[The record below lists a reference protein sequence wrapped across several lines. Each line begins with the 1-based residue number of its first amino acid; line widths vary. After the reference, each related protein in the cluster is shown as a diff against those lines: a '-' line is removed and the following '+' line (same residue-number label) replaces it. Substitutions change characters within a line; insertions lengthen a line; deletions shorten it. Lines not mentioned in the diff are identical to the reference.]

1 MKNLNLKELFGSTVL
16 AFNHDGRTTVERR
29 SNDGHIRRHLPV
41 GLTKL
46 LSLFIL
52 LTLGVGQ
59 MWANSTYKFNNGQ
72 YIYYQISG
80 NSNWTQAT
88 YVPKF
93 NWYWDSGNFNTS
105 TLGTVVPGTSNG
117 YYYATIPNAYT
128 GYIQIL
134 RMNGSKTSEQWNYSA
149 NFEATSDRTKNC
161 LYFTSASWDNGSM
174 SIKTYAPPMSS
185 VTLSDNETS
194 IVSGS
199 GTSGDPYLV
208 YVGATI
214 KVSASGTKAV
224 PDPDATI
231 YYNFK
236 QSSTSKQNG
245 TGTTYQFTAS
255 ATANTTYTINL
266 DGYTKVSST
275 SSTTKAATALY
286 YKTIEVPA
294 SSHDITYTT
303 QSTGWTYGMKPA
315 SAGESDVVTFVVNPT
330 AGYTVSVTSSDVT
343 LSGPNASNQY
353 TFTMPDNDVAI
364 NVSATENKRNIT
376 ISAGTG
382 GSVNKASASVGVA
395 TTTTVTATAQ
405 PGYRFTGWTATNCS
419 VASTSSAS
427 TTLSGDGTTGDATL
441 VANFARTY
449 AYLEGRMTVYNETR
463 NSETHTASSKGE
475 WDENSTRIAMDYD
488 AENHYFYRHTYKTPA
503 ELKAQISSKDQWF
516 SIARSNAS
524 GSWSGKT
531 TYHPSSNTDLTTAG
545 SANKKAAQT
554 STTSYNYKFNSST
567 TNGYAI
573 IYFDEAGIWY
583 ELEHSLIY
591 HANYAASG
599 TSGTAPATEYYPN
612 GFAAT
617 AAEKGDLTM
626 MNYTFSGWNTD
637 EHITGTSY
645 AVGSSITMNANK
657 DLYAVWKRSIPMDDQ
672 DATTRVSNTVYGT
685 YNCTTLSEY
694 TNPEK
699 TGYTFNGWYTQEAGG
714 GNYVI
719 SPEKELQPGVC
730 HWTNYDNNTNEFMR
744 SPTST
749 SSLYAKWTQTVTL
762 NANLANHGSG
772 DNTSATIV
780 YKATDKSSITHC
792 TPAPGYHL
800 VGYYTAATDGVKVLN
815 ADGSFAGT
823 SVTDYI
829 TDSKWTKAGATTLY
843 AHYEPNTYDVILDVN
858 GATTGSN
865 QTVTATFD
873 ADMPTTQKGGSTP
886 ISAPSKTGYTFGGYW
901 TNAAGTGTQYYTSG
915 LASNHVWDVATNNTK
930 IYAKWT
936 PNNYTVTLNINEANH
951 GTIAGKATSA
961 SVTFDATPTAITA
974 GQLPTAAQGYA
985 FMGFFTAAGG
995 EGVQVI
1001 NANGTWIAS
1010 VTGYTDASGN
1020 WVRDGGITLYAYYKK
1035 AEITALALSA
1045 GTVLPG
1051 GSVTATA
1058 TVAPNPTGDTHID
1071 WKLLYNNGT
1080 EYSPQPSEFSSTAQS
1095 VEFPAPTASGTYKV
1109 QAQLRTGSVGGSG
1122 TLLSERTTS
1131 FVVAGTHTVTIQYKC
1146 GDQVIKTAT
1155 TREGVMPLTWS
1166 ESITAP
1172 NDIFGYTFDHWE
1184 AGDGVTIS
1192 TNGSSAIDGTT
1203 TTTADI
1209 YIKAI
1214 YDGRLTA
1221 VYTKKNI
1228 IYFKN
1233 TLGWS
1238 DVYAH
1243 FLGSSYWDTS
1253 NGTGNNG
1260 RTDRNKQMTRL
1271 GETDIWY
1278 FDYGAV
1284 DITPNDYLVF
1294 TDRSYNNWS
1303 AFNEPDISTKPAAP
1317 VVYPIIRDNTEKNGQ
1332 GYGFNAGTPMFV
1344 PVTQDGI
1351 KKCDNKAI
1359 YFNNGYWRAYDPTT
1373 GESGSTG
1380 YTLKIYDKTS
1390 SDGRNLLQSI
1400 PFANADASGQIFKAS
1415 INLEAAKEYGIKVE
1429 RDNSLMYT
1437 NIDGHLHRTGEVV
1450 AMSVN
1455 PDDYKAIYI
1464 LTTAAGDYDFI
1475 ITCNGSGQLCLQATF
1490 PAAKNDYRVLYT
1502 DNATWSNTAHTARA
1516 WVHPSRVISAK
1527 AGATDTISFFVSEG
1541 NSPEYKIQ
1549 KVSSIN
1555 EGTGAITWT
1564 DVTSWTSISVDKTGV
1579 YNFIFNQPSAGSI
1592 SRSKTEAYTG
1602 NYYIRTDNA
1611 GSTKWENYREEDHKM
1626 TYSEYAAK
1634 ITHTGEEWKDFT
1646 HYFMK
1651 FVDKDKESG
1660 KYKNVNFTV
1669 ANDYSPCISDTLVQ
1683 QAGDVSVYPSYTHV
1697 DRNGDLQE
1705 NANIRFM
1712 WNSKNNKLQRA
1723 YLAAAQ
1729 TDGSKFLVLQGQSGK
1744 LLAPDGTPLSDANG
1758 NNHRGGTDAIQF
1770 TDKEHWMYEAEVKA
1784 VPGGR
1789 VKLYATYN
1797 SNTFYYYGDNTAS
1810 FTGASAID
1818 LVTGDGGEAQTIR
1831 VVYDFKTDRLIAA
1844 WVPSE
1849 ETIENEKTVNA
1860 DIMLIREHQGQGH
1873 QINLKG
1879 SGSIKTNK
1887 TVYGVL
1893 RFNRWTLNNKSTA
1906 AGHAVLPVD
1915 EQKSQYE
1922 RFNYMISFPFDVKV
1936 GEIFGFGTIGR
1947 HYRIFYYD
1955 GLGRAQ
1961 EGFFAERGDDNW
1973 RMIDDT
1979 DSILHANQ
1987 GYLLQLNSI
1996 RMKDD
2001 NTETWPQANL
2011 NEVELYFPAMNTINT
2026 ISLADVTIPA
2036 LGDAYKCKIN
2046 LKPTYEAQENPK
2058 ADEADRRVKD
2068 SYWRCIGVPGFT
2080 SYEFNAD
2087 TSVNFNW
2094 KAETEELPY
2103 LYEWHMDDNKLSVV
2117 SSSTFTFK
2125 PMHAYLIQNG
2135 NSFTWRSVAV
2145 PSASSVVARRQAP
2158 ASEDSY
2164 YEFYLEMSKD
2174 EEALDH
2180 TYVRLTNNESVTTDF
2195 DFGQDLSK
2203 ELNSGANIYTQ
2214 VGYERLA
2221 ANNLPLN
2228 NQTTIVPVGVKI
2240 TEEGEYT
2247 FAMPEGTNGTGVT
2260 LIDNETGTRTSLALT
2275 DYTVTLGKGTYD
2287 NRFVLEFSPVAQ
2299 TPTGIEDAETVNRK
2313 SSNRK
2318 LLIDGI
2324 LYIVKDG
2331 QVFDARGTKVK

>member
-1 MKNLNLKELFGSTVL
+1 MKNLNLKEFFGSTVL

-46 LSLFIL
+46 LSLLFL
-52 LTLGVGQ
+52 LTLGTGQ
-59 MWANSTYKFNNGQ
+59 MWGATSTTLYFCPEMHWDGWTSSDGIKVQVNHKGDDFDWHDYSMSLVSGKTYHGYPIYKATFTDSYDGLGAIQFHDNSWSKKTQPFGEKDWHSASTYNNKLWTGSWSTMTYDTQ
-72 YIYYQISG
+72 TSVTIYYVCTNSEGYTIKANMQVSKTYSRWQTVTMTNTGKTYQGTPIYSATFTDYQNGVKTLQLQRYSG
-80 NSNWTQAT
+80 STWKDQVVPINNSWTAKST
-88 YVPKF
+88 YSGKMYKGSSWIAYNYDHKVTF
-93 NWYWDSGNFNTS
+93 NANGGTGTMTDQKMNYNTS
-105 TLGTVVPGTSNG
+105 TALKTNTFERAGYDFDGWAISADGDVAYSDGASVTLTDSDLPLYAHWTASASPAVTLTASKTTGINVGETITLTATGANASNITKYEFYEGETKVGESATNTYSYTPTTVDNKTVKVVMTYNSGSNTVTSSNVALTLNTPSVALKIKTGSANNFYLGEGSTILKATPSNVGAGVTPSYVFTDQIAGGVTSSSQTETEWTYNPSVSGQAKARTMKVTMSVGGSTYTATVNVSVYEHFTVHIKNTDSWSGMYVYMWNASGNNGAFPGVQQELWNGSDLIYNVVLDTKYTNFIISQGNNSKQSNTISMLAASSAGNCYTTTTGTSLPAMTCPAVPSVTTTAASAILNTSATLGCNITNLNRDNASEYG
-117 YYYATIPNAYT
+117 YYYSTNST
-128 GYIQIL
+128 L
-134 RMNGSKTSEQWNYSA
+134 SSA
-149 NFEATSDRTKNC
+149 NATTVGTRVKIGDR
-161 LYFTSASWDNGSM
+161 
-174 SIKTYAPPMSS
+174 KTTTGNKSKS
-185 VTLSDNETS
+185 QTGLS
-194 IVSGS
+194 
-199 GTSGDPYLV
+199 
-208 YVGATI
+208 
-214 KVSASGTKAV
+214 
-224 PDPDATI
+224 
-231 YYNFK
+231 
-236 QSSTSKQNG
+236 
-245 TGTTYQFTAS
+245 
-255 ATANTTYTINL
+255 ANTTYYVIAYAKNC
-266 DGYTKVSST
+266 
-275 SSTTKAATALY
+275 
-286 YKTIEVPA
+286 
-294 SSHDITYTT
+294 
-303 QSTGWTYGMKPA
+303 
-315 SAGESDVVTFVVNPT
+315 
-330 AGYTVSVTSSDVT
+330 
-343 LSGPNASNQY
+343 
-353 TFTMPDNDVAI
+353 
-364 NVSATENKRNIT
+364 
-376 ISAGTG
+376 AGTG
-382 GSVNKASASVGVA
+382 WGSIVN
-395 TTTTVTATAQ
+395 
-405 PGYRFTGWTATNCS
+405 F
-419 VASTSSAS
+419 
-427 TTLSGDGTTGDATL
+427 TTLSQTT
-441 VANFARTY
+441 VSFN
-449 AYLEGRMTVYNETR
+449 
-463 NSETHTASSKGE
+463 THG
-475 WDENSTRIAMDYD
+475 
-488 AENHYFYRHTYKTPA
+488 
-503 ELKAQISSKDQWF
+503 
-516 SIARSNAS
+516 
-524 GSWSGKT
+524 
-531 TYHPSSNTDLTTAG
+531 G
-545 SANKKAAQT
+545 SA
-554 STTSYNYKFNSST
+554 
-567 TNGYAI
+567 
-573 IYFDEAGIWY
+573 
-583 ELEHSLIY
+583 
-591 HANYAASG
+591 
-599 TSGTAPATEYYPN
+599 
-612 GFAAT
+612 
-617 AAEKGDLTM
+617 
-626 MNYTFSGWNTD
+626 
-637 EHITGTSY
+637 
-645 AVGSSITMNANK
+645 
-657 DLYAVWKRSIPMDDQ
+657 
-672 DATTRVSNTVYGT
+672 VSNVTAVKT
-685 YNCTTLSEY
+685 KAMPAISAPTR
-694 TNPEK
+694 
-699 TGYTFNGWYTQEAGG
+699 TGYTFNGM
-714 GNYVI
+714 
-719 SPEKELQPGVC
+719 
-730 HWTNYDNNTNEFMR
+730 YD
-744 SPTST
+744 
-749 SSLYAKWTQTVTL
+749 
-762 NANLANHGSG
+762 
-772 DNTSATIV
+772 
-780 YKATDKSSITHC
+780 
-792 TPAPGYHL
+792 
-800 VGYYTAATDGVKVLN
+800 AA
-815 ADGSFAGT
+815 S
-823 SVTDYI
+823 
-829 TDSKWTKAGATTLY
+829 
-843 AHYEPNTYDVILDVN
+843 E
-858 GATTGSN
+858 
-865 QTVTATFD
+865 
-873 ADMPTTQKGGSTP
+873 
-886 ISAPSKTGYTFGGYW
+886 
-901 TNAAGTGTQYYTSG
+901 GTQYYTSTG
-915 LASNHVWDVATNNTK
+915 ASARTWDKNDASFTLH
-930 IYAKWT
+930 AQWT
-936 PNNYTVTLNINEANH
+936 PITYTVKFNANGGTGSMSNQTGIAYDSETTLTANAFTRT
-951 GTIAGKATSA
+951 GYTFQGWATSA
-961 SVTFDATPTAITA
+961 GGEVVRADRAVHGNLSSTQNAIVDLYAVWQPKTYTVSFSQSGTGYASGGQTANKTATYDADMPGSIS
-974 GQLPTAAQGYA
+974 LPTAANGYA
-985 FMGFFTAAGG
+985 FMGYYDNLDPLGTQYYTSTGASAHVWDKD
-995 EGVQVI
+995 EG
-1001 NANGTWIAS
+1001 A
-1010 VTGYTDASGN
+1010 
-1020 WVRDGGITLYAYYKK
+1020 TLYAYFKK

-1192 TNGSSAIDGTT
+1192 TNGTNAIVGTT
-1203 TTTADI
+1203 TTEDDI

-1284 DITPNDYLVF
+1284 GITPNDYLVF

-1455 PDDYKAIYI
+1455 PDDYRAIYI

-1502 DNATWSNTAHTARA
+1502 DNATWSNGAHTPES

-1527 AGATDTISFFVSEG
+1527 AGATDTISFFVSKD

-1564 DVTSWTSISVDKTGV
+1564 DVTSWESISVDKTGV
-1579 YNFIFNQPSAGSI
+1579 YNFIFTQPSAGSI

-1651 FVDKDKESG
+1651 YVDKDTEDG

-1683 QAGDVSVYPSYTHV
+1683 QAGDVSDSPSYTHV
-1697 DRNGDLQE
+1697 DGNGDLQE

-1744 LLAPDGTPLSDANG
+1744 LLAPDGTPLSDAND
-1758 NNHRGGTDAIQF
+1758 NNHDGGTDAIQF

-1810 FTGASAID
+1810 FIGASAID

-1906 AGHAVLPVD
+1906 AGHAVLPVG

-1922 RFNYMISFPFDVKV
+1922 RFNYFISFPFDVKV

-2011 NEVELYFPAMNTINT
+2011 NEVELYFPAMNEINT
-2026 ISLADVTIPA
+2026 IKLEDVEIPA

-2046 LKPTYEAQENPK
+2046 LKPTYEAQGNPK

-2117 SSSTFTFK
+2117 SSSTFTFL

-2135 NSFTWRSVAV
+2135 NSFTWTSVAV

-2228 NQTTIVPVGVKI
+2228 NQTTIVPVGV
-2240 TEEGEYT
+2240 TAAEEGEYT

-2275 DYTVTLGKGTYD
+2275 DYTVTLAKGTYD